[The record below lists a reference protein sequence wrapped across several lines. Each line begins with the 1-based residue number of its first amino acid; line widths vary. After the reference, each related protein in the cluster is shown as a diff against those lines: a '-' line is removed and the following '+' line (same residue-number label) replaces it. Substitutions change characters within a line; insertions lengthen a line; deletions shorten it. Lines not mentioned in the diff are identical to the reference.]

1 MNKIIFRTAVTFLVV
16 IIGFNLIARFYVYEE
31 PSYWKTYIFDYDQ
44 NYNLISFKYVKPE
57 GDIYFSSSNYFNPDM
72 GRINIYENLQIEIEI
87 DKEFPCKWFYPSF
100 IKVLFRIDDEEV
112 FYQDFLIENKSGT
125 FARRRNQ
132 GDKFEQSLVYVDGQH
147 FHGNMLL
154 HGNEDYIKQFSKKY
168 EAKVNLNLAPDG
180 DFFSKAS
187 DKRIIT
193 QLDVNK
199 FIDKLME
206 SKKLL
211 IRVEACSRVTDLSIN
226 LTGFKEEVEKYK
238 LYLSE

>member
-87 DKEFPCKWFYPSF
+87 DGEFPCKRFYPSF

-112 FYQDFLIENKSGT
+112 FYQDFLRDVEIK
-125 FARRRNQ
+125 AI
-132 GDKFEQSLVYVDGQH
+132 SL
-147 FHGNMLL
+147 
-154 HGNEDYIKQFSKKY
+154 SK
-168 EAKVNLNLAPDG
+168 V
-180 DFFSKAS
+180 
-187 DKRIIT
+187 
-193 QLDVNK
+193 
-199 FIDKLME
+199 
-206 SKKLL
+206 
-211 IRVEACSRVTDLSIN
+211 
-226 LTGFKEEVEKYK
+226 
-238 LYLSE
+238 